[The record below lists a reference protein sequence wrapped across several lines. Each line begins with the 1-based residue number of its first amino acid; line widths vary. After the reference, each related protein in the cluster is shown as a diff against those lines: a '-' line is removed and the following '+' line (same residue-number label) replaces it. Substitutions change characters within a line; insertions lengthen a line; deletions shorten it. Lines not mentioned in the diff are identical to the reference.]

1 MTRRPSFFRSVAH
14 ALRGLAVTF
23 RSGRNFRVQV
33 LAAVLVLCAAVLLDV
48 RIWELILLLLLSTA
62 VLVLELFNS
71 VIERMADGLA
81 PRLQP
86 IVRDIKDLMAGAV
99 LLSSIAAAVIGLLI
113 FLPYL
118 LRLVTA

>member
-48 RIWELILLLLLSTA
+48 RIWEFILLLLLSTS

-99 LLSSIAAAVIGLLI
+99 LLSSIVSAAIGLLI

>member
-33 LAAVLVLCAAVLLDV
+33 LAAVLVLCAALLLDV
-48 RIWELILLLLLSTA
+48 RIWEFILLLLLSTA

-99 LLSSIAAAVIGLLI
+99 LLSSIVSAAIGLLI